1 METNQLINMLFNS
14 MDSEYIQEND
24 DKIIDLLKLAAHSIK
39 RLSDDNKKLRNDLIM
54 QTALVQNNK
63 GVIET
68 NKQLTRKF
76 NALFDDFR
84 NVILKSDEVCNYCK
98 HFKPCDGKSCK
109 QYIEGVGAYNH
120 TGHKHDWEW
129 SCMDF
134 NYGECP
140 MLENTPCNG
149 CNFKNNWEW
158 RGE

>member
-1 METNQLINMLFNS
+1 MLFNS

-54 QTALVQNNK
+54 QTALVQNHK

-84 NVILKSDEVCNYCK
+84 TVILNSDEVCNYCK
-98 HFKPCDGKSCK
+98 HFKPCDGKSCN
-109 QYIEGVGAYNH
+109 QYIEGVGGWLHNEYH
-120 TGHKHDWEW
+120 HDLRWN
-129 SCMDF
+129 CQDF

-140 MLENTPCNG
+140 KLENTYCNG
-149 CNFKNNWEW
+149 CDFKNNWEW
-158 RGE
+158 RGA